1 MFCIIRMSSKSKT
14 NKGELEVEEIEER
27 RLFIDEVFEVLDTYI
42 DKNGIER
49 YTDDGDRARLGEAE
63 LKRLVKN
70 QHIKNFYYT
79 LQEDPSVY
87 EWYRVILQ
95 EDFESVFVYNKKL
108 VELLKPL
115 TKDKTTNISFLEDE
129 EVEMALKIMDA
140 DPFVFKDIINFGKD
154 NEREEFIVKLYI
166 RNYIPEREMQKPT
179 ITLLT
184 NLFKV
189 ELDPLNSTHATFMK
203 KLTDLR
209 TNLFIKDYNETE
221 DIKRAVTLL
230 KYTFK
235 FSNLMLPSTLASSRM
250 SVSAVSKIPIPAST
264 TKRKTTDFYS
274 FVEDIID
281 VKVFN
286 FFEEI
291 SYQFTKVLLRKDE
304 TGLAIYKQWFDEYTE
319 SIHGFF
325 IKSDSIV
332 FDYKKFKDAIEPYVF
347 DDAYYYLEYGSDGD
361 DDDDDDEKTTYDFY
375 KPKFMTTY
383 NFNRIKKGIVTFL
396 NLDFCL
402 ILDLNDDDDDEF
414 REKIYNCYS
423 RSKYNTP
430 KKVEKFK
437 EYLDDIFYAGMP
449 KNIYDEK
456 TAVKEP
462 VLDIYKEER
471 EQILKELS
479 SFLMFFNEVA
489 YDVNKK
495 YPLGSD
501 DSFDEIIRLY
511 LEDEKIDITE
521 KYDEEKIKLFLM
533 DWFLEEITDT
543 VEIEGGKEELFFIP
557 GNDFDDNNLADYIE
571 FINTVY
577 EDVLSF
583 LKKEKPASKS
593 SSKSASKS
601 ASKSSSKS
609 STELRNLLEEEFPFD
624 TSKEIDKRL
633 KAILKKKIKSNV

>member
-1 MFCIIRMSSKSKT
+1 MSSKSKT
-14 NKGELEVEEIEER
+14 NKGGLDVEEIEER

-49 YTDDGDRARLGEAE
+49 YTDEGDRARLWEDE

-70 QHIKNFYYT
+70 QHVKNFYYT
-79 LQEDPSVY
+79 IQEDPTVY
-87 EWYRVILQ
+87 EWYRVILH
-95 EDFESVFVYNKKL
+95 EDFQSVFVYSKKL

-129 EVEMALKIMDA
+129 SVEIALKIMDA

-166 RNYIPEREMQKPT
+166 RNYIPEREMLKPT

-189 ELDPLNSTHATFMK
+189 ELDPLNPAHATFMK

-221 DIKRAVTLL
+221 DIKRAVALL

-250 SVSAVSKIPIPAST
+250 SVSAVSQIPIPAST
-264 TKRKTTDFYS
+264 TKRKTTDFYN

-286 FFEEI
+286 FFEEF

-304 TGLAIYKQWFDEYTE
+304 DGLAIYKQWFDQYTDSEY
-319 SIHGFF
+319 GVF

-347 DDAYYYLEYGSDGD
+347 DDVYYYLEYGDEGHD
-361 DDDDDDEKTTYDFY
+361 EDDDDDEKTEYEFY

-402 ILDLNDDDDDEF
+402 ILDLNDDDDDNL
-414 REKIYNCYS
+414 REKLYNSYKRSIYNTS
-423 RSKYNTP
+423 

-437 EYLDDIFYAGMP
+437 EYLDDVFYAGMP

-456 TAVKEP
+456 TAVKQP

-489 YDVNKK
+489 YDLNKK

-501 DSFDEIIRLY
+501 ESYDEVIRLY

-521 KYDEEKIKLFLM
+521 KYDEEMIKEFMMVQFL
-533 DWFLEEITDT
+533 
-543 VEIEGGKEELFFIP
+543 
-557 GNDFDDNNLADYIE
+557 ASYIYG
-571 FINTVY
+571 F
-577 EDVLSF
+577 
-583 LKKEKPASKS
+583 
-593 SSKSASKS
+593 
-601 ASKSSSKS
+601 
-609 STELRNLLEEEFPFD
+609 
-624 TSKEIDKRL
+624 
-633 KAILKKKIKSNV
+633 

>member
-1 MFCIIRMSSKSKT
+1 MFSIIRMSSKSKT
-14 NKGELEVEEIEER
+14 NKGGLDVEEIEER
-27 RLFIDEVFEVLDTYI
+27 NLFIDDALKGEDTYI

-49 YTDDGDRARLGEAE
+49 YTSDNVRARLGEDE

-79 LQEDPSVY
+79 IQEDPTVY
-87 EWYRVILQ
+87 EWYRVILH
-95 EDFESVFVYNKKL
+95 EDFQSVFVYSKKL

-115 TKDKTTNISFLEDE
+115 TKDKTTNIRFLQDE
-129 EVEMALKIMDA
+129 QVEMALKIMDA
-140 DPFVFKDIINFGKD
+140 DPFVFEDIVNLGKD

-166 RNYIPEREMQKPT
+166 RNYIPEREMLK
-179 ITLLT
+179 
-184 NLFKV
+184 
-189 ELDPLNSTHATFMK
+189 MK

-221 DIKRAVTLL
+221 DIKRAVALL

-250 SVSAVSKIPIPAST
+250 SVSAVSQTPIPAST
-264 TKRKTTDFYS
+264 TKRKSTNFYD
-274 FVEDIID
+274 FVENLKD
-281 VKVFN
+281 VKDFD
-286 FFEEI
+286 FFEEF

-304 TGLAIYKQWFDEYTE
+304 DGLAIYDQWFDEYGDSE
-319 SIHGFF
+319 YGVFL
-325 IKSDSIV
+325 KSESIV
-332 FDYKKFKDAIEPYVF
+332 FDYKKFKDAIEPYVY
-347 DDAYYYLEYGSDGD
+347 DDAYDYLEG
-361 DDDDDDEKTTYDFY
+361 DDDEKTRYDFY

-402 ILDLNDDDDDEF
+402 ILDLNDDDDDNF
-414 REKIYNCYS
+414 REKLYNSYK
-423 RSKYNTP
+423 RSIYNTP

-437 EYLDDIFYAGMP
+437 EYLDDVFYAGMP
-449 KNIYDEK
+449 KDIYDEK
-456 TAVKEP
+456 TAVKQP
-462 VLDIYKEER
+462 VLDMYKEER

-501 DSFDEIIRLY
+501 ESYDEVIRLY

-521 KYDEEKIKLFLM
+521 KYDEEMIKEFMMDQFLA
-533 DWFLEEITDT
+533 LITDT
-543 VEIEGGKEELFFIP
+543 TEMDGEEKLFFHP
-557 GNDFDDNNLADYIE
+557 ETVFEENNLADYIQ
-571 FINTVY
+571 FIKDNVD
-577 EDVLSF
+577 EDILSF

-601 ASKSSSKS
+601 SSKS
-609 STELRNLLEEEFPFD
+609 STKLRKLLEEEFPFD

-633 KAILKKKIKSNV
+633 KAILKKK